1 VDVLPVLFAPGI
13 ERELF
18 FSELMEL
25 SRDGRTLTPEEW
37 TAFCARHDHVRVD
50 P

>member
-1 VDVLPVLFAPGI
+1 VDVVPHPARAGD
-13 ERELF
+13 RAELF

-25 SRDGRTLTPEEW
+25 RRDGRTLTPEEW
-37 TAFCARHDHVRVD
+37 TAFYARHDQVVVD